1 MRKPP
6 VGRRQM
12 IQAAQAKLLRRK
24 AHREPDADERGGKPD
39 FDADDKKTG
48 SISSAGASVG
58 GGT

>member
-1 MRKPP
+1 MKMRSPP

-12 IQAAQAKLLRRK
+12 IQRAQAKMLRMKRPHK
-24 AHREPDADERGGKPD
+24 EPDVKEPD
-39 FDADDKKTG
+39 FDVDDKKTG